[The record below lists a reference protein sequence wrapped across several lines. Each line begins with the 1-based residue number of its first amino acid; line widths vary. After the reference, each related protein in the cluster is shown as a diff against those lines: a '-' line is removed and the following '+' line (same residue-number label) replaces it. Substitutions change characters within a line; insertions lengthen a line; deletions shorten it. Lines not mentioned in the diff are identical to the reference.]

1 MVAVGECGLDYDRCE
16 LRGCARSRARAREN
30 SSLHARADDHCAR
43 RPPRSHPARRTP
55 CAPQWTR
62 AVVHSFDGSAVEL
75 GRFLALDGMYVGIN
89 GCSLK
94 TEDNLEV
101 AASVPLDRLLIET
114 DAPWCEIRAS
124 SAAAAHVRT
133 RPKALDRKK
142 WTEGVPVK
150 GRNEPAH
157 LVQVAEALA
166 GARGDVSAAQLAEA
180 TTRNAYELFLPDQP
194 R

>member
-1 MVAVGECGLDYDRCE
+1 M
-16 LRGCARSRARAREN
+16 
-30 SSLHARADDHCAR
+30 
-43 RPPRSHPARRTP
+43 
-55 CAPQWTR
+55 
-62 AVVHSFDGSAVEL
+62 VHSFDGSAVEL